1 MESQKEN
8 EASTVEDLARAEF
21 RKRRNRLG
29 ILTSEQE
36 SAIEFLLISTVMKIS
51 YHIDQAKRLIRPP
64 A

>member
-8 EASTVEDLARAEF
+8 EASTVEDLALAEF

-51 YHIDQAKRLIRPP
+51 YHIDQAKLLIRPP

>member
-1 MESQKEN
+1 MESEKER
-8 EASTVEDLARAEF
+8 EGATAQDIALAEF

-29 ILTSEQE
+29 ILTAEQE

-51 YHIDQAKRLIRPP
+51 HQIAQVKHSIRPL

>member
-51 YHIDQAKRLIRPP
+51 YHIDQAKLLIRPP

>member
-8 EASTVEDLARAEF
+8 EASTVEDMARTEF

-29 ILTSEQE
+29 ILTAEQE

-51 YHIDQAKRLIRPP
+51 YHIDQAKRLIRPST
-64 A
+64 

>member
-1 MESQKEN
+1 MESQKEH
-8 EASTVEDLARAEF
+8 EAATVEDIARAEF

-29 ILTSEQE
+29 ILTAEQE

-51 YHIDQAKRLIRPP
+51 YQIAQAKRSIRPP